1 MSNSE
6 YPGSGGGVRIQSSC
20 HVVLRTAILFV
31 FMQVKQVEHTMDEW
45 SHSVDRLL
53 LKHHWL
59 LLFSLPKLLRLSKL
73 LRCAFQTDDGAVEV
87 MQEICFLFC
96 NDMKSREKVLDAIK
110 VIVIA
115 LYCIWQIVF
124 YCFILS
130 FCRTH

>member
-1 MSNSE
+1 M
-6 YPGSGGGVRIQSSC
+6 
-20 HVVLRTAILFV
+20 LRTAILFV

-110 VIVIA
+110 VIVI
-115 LYCIWQIVF
+115 
-124 YCFILS
+124 S
-130 FCRTH
+130 T